1 MGAASLRNGGQIQ
14 SDGSLAVMLAGGLSN
29 SGTLAANGDTVLT
42 LGGLDN
48 RGTVSALGRLT
59 VQGATLDN
67 GGQLAGGD
75 ALTLSGDYAGAGR
88 VYSDGALTLRGN
100 GVVGEGG
107 RWQGKT
113 VTVTGG
119 TLSNGG
125 QLNAAEALTLELRG
139 ALGNTGT
146 LAGQTATVRA
156 ASLDNGGL
164 LSGRDGLTVTLA
176 GALSNGGRLEGRAL
190 GLTADTLDNGGTL
203 LGMDALTL
211 AIAGTARNQAS
222 GQWLSNGESR
232 LTAAE
237 LDNRGTV
244 SGRQVT
250 LTADTLSNGGTLSA
264 DGTLTV
270 QAQTQLDNSG
280 SLLAGGALTVQ
291 AGQTANRGVMAGD
304 TLSVTADGLDNSGT
318 LQGRQAVTLTADGA
332 LTNTATGKL
341 LTQGAAVLNAAA
353 AENDGEWQA
362 GNLLLT
368 ADSLRNGGRIQSDGA
383 LTAALSAT
391 GMLTNRGTL
400 AANGDTTL
408 TLGGLDNRGAVSALG
423 GLTVQGTTLGN
434 AGQLASRGALTL
446 TGDYAGG
453 GSLYSEAALT
463 LRGAD
468 IANAGGRWQ
477 GSTIDITGQQLDNQ
491 GTLVGGRIALIG
503 QQLANTGNITGLDS
517 LTVTLPGTLTNRGRL
532 EGKTLSLTADSLD
545 NGGTLLGMDALTLAI
560 AGTARNQASGR
571 WLSQGVSRLT
581 AGTLDNQ
588 GQWQGDSL
596 TATAARI
603 RNAGQLLGLSALTLT
618 AHGALANTA
627 TGTLLTQGAAVL
639 TAATVDNDGEWQ
651 SGRLRLTADGL
662 RNGGRIQ
669 SDGALDVALSPAG
682 VLTNTGTLAANGDT
696 TLTLGGLDNRGA
708 VSVRGDLTVTGTDL
722 DNAGQLAAQGAL
734 TLTGHYAGAGSLY
747 SDAALTLRGATL
759 ANDGGRWQGHTVA
772 IGGGQLT
779 NSGTVTGLDS
789 LTVTTTGALTSHGRL
804 ESRTLSLT
812 ADMLDNGGTLLGMD
826 ALTLAIAGTAR
837 NQASGQWLSNGESRL
852 TAAELDNQG
861 QWQGARLEATAGTV
875 RNAGQLLGLSAL
887 TLTAGGT
894 LTNTATGKLLT
905 QGAAVLNAATAEN
918 DGEWQ
923 AGNLLLTA
931 GSLRNGG
938 RIQSDGALTAT
949 LSAAGTL
956 TNSGTLAANGDTTLT
971 LGGLDN
977 RGTVSGLGN
986 LTVAGADL
994 HNEGQLAS
1002 GGALTLTG
1010 DYAGGGSLY
1019 SDGALTLSGNGVV
1032 GDGGRWQGKTVT
1044 ITGDTL
1050 SNGGR
1055 LSAAEALTLEL
1066 RGALGNTGTLAGQ
1079 TLMAR
1084 AAALDNGGLLSGREG
1099 LTVTLPGTLTNHGR
1113 LEGQTLSLTAETLDN
1128 GGTLLGMDALTLAI
1142 AGTARNQTSGQW
1154 LSNGESRL
1162 TAAALDNQG
1171 RWQGDRLHATAGTVH
1186 NAGQLLGLSALT
1198 LTAGGALTN
1207 TATGKLLTQGAA
1219 VLNAATA
1226 ENDGEWQAGTLQLT
1240 ADSLRNGGQIH
1251 SDGDLAVTL
1260 PATGSDPLRA
1270 MLRAVQQLAQDVQAA
1285 SPGSLTNTGTLTAG
1299 GDSRITGRRL
1309 DNQGTLAASGAL
1321 SLAAGD
1327 MTNAGRLDSRTLL
1340 LTGDSLDNRGTLL
1353 AEQGGVLTLGG
1364 GLRVGADGRLLSNG
1378 DWQVQ
1383 AGSVNSRGQWQGK
1396 NLLLSAASLDNGG
1409 ALLGTDGITLT
1420 LTQGYTGG
1428 AGSQVLGS
1436 GAVTL
1441 TADTVTQ
1448 QGDIGGD
1455 RLQLT
1460 TGTLTNGGRLVGLSQ
1475 LDVTS
1480 RGQLTNTAGGSLL
1493 GNGTAGVTAQQL
1505 DNAGSVQAD
1514 TLTLRADTVTN
1525 AGRMQGTSAL
1535 TLNGVS
1541 RYTGNADSQLLSGG
1555 TATLAIDNA
1564 DNAGLWQAGVLN
1576 VSGTSLTNHGTLLGQ
1591 RGLQLE
1597 AASLTNLGQLTT
1609 QGMATLRGRQF
1620 DNGGTLTALGGFDAQ
1635 FSDAVTNQAGGRLLS
1650 GGAGSLATGTLLNQG
1665 LWQSGRL
1672 TLTADRLRNPGT
1684 LLGLDDGNIQLTGT
1698 YVGEAGSQVGGN
1710 GAFSL
1715 SAATIDQAGHLQ
1727 AQDVTLRAARLRN
1740 QGGITGA
1747 GQLNVTLDEQLEN
1760 TAGATL
1766 LGGTVSLGGATV
1778 SNGGQIQ
1785 GRSGL
1790 TVQGGT
1796 LLDNQSGG
1804 QLLSGGQ
1811 LTLGATQL
1819 TNAGWVQGQDLTL
1832 TTAQLDN
1839 SGTLQAQNGLTL
1851 HLPQWT
1857 NHGTVQAGQL
1867 DITTDGALDNRGTLL
1882 GLTRLA
1888 LQAASLNNAD
1898 GARLYS
1904 AGGLQLRTGQLTQD
1918 GQLAALGDLRADIGG
1933 PFTLT
1938 RALAAGGQLTL
1949 AVTGDLVQA
1958 GTLQGNGV
1966 TVTSTGTLTQQG
1978 RIVAGGGNS
1987 LLSAATI
1994 TQAESGSIQGGGPL
2008 RLLATGNIVNRG
2020 FVGTAGDLLVQA
2032 GGLIENGSLLYG
2044 GGDLQLL
2051 SAALVN
2057 RFGNILA
2064 GNSLWI
2070 QRDAAGN
2077 ASDSVLNSSGTIETQ
2092 RGDIRISTGTL
2103 TNQRE
2108 GLVVTEGESTTE
2120 VVPDWVGGDRVE
2132 IPLTWFKEGEL
2143 GIAEF
2148 YTGCLRGGKASGASC
2163 GDSVG
2168 YLLAPFAKAA
2178 IQKVSLAS
2186 KSVSVSAQGGEA
2198 RINSANDAL
2207 ITSNVL
2213 LNDASAIYARNN
2225 IVLYGDSLN
2234 NRTYQAGDLKR
2245 YITYRY
2251 DSVEFVY
2258 GTWSWINDF
2267 ASDDQSAYVGGGSSP
2282 ITKQLDL
2289 ADKFGI
2295 QNKHYSINYKP
2306 TGESTS
2312 ELINGQTYA
2321 ATIQAGGAITASFT
2335 QNISNTSL
2343 QPGSGG
2349 FMPAMATP
2357 TLAGVNALAPVGVQA
2372 DRGLNGGAAGN
2383 VSGSTLSGA
2392 GNGVALAG
2400 QAGSL
2405 NAGYSAVTR
2414 DNSTSS
2420 GSTLNPVGIPAGLG
2434 TAGGAPV
2441 AGASLT
2447 PVAPGALSL
2456 SDLQAALAQGLQQ
2469 PGSPS
2474 LTDYPLPTSQ
2484 NGLFVADT
2492 AGDSRYLIRTNP
2504 TLSQLGQVDNALFGD
2519 LRGLLG
2525 QTPGTTAPVERSPT
2539 LTDPTQVL
2547 GSSYLLGKLNL
2558 DAEHDYRFLGDAAFD
2573 TRYISNAVLS
2583 QTGQRYLNGV
2593 GSELAQMQQL
2603 MDNAAAEKS
2612 RLNLQL
2618 GVSLTPAQVAG
2629 LSHSLVWWENI
2640 TVGGQTVLAPKLY
2653 LAQADKTNL
2662 QGSRI
2667 VANSVS
2673 LSAGGDID
2681 NRGSTITAQD
2691 ALAVASGGNLTNSEG
2706 GLLNAG
2712 GALNLVALGN
2722 LTNSSATIQGNTVT
2736 LASVGGDIVN
2746 TTTTDQWQFES
2757 RNGRERLNHTDI
2769 GQTGLINA
2777 QSALT
2782 LQAGHDIALNG
2793 AQLSAG
2799 GPLQLAA
2806 GNDIR
2811 LTALTTLADTVRQ
2824 DGGATTERRGQG
2836 LVQST
2841 VASGGDLSLSAG
2853 RDLSSTAAQLS
2864 AAGTLGLSAGRD
2876 LSLLSAGEEQ
2886 FSSNAWKRHLDWQ
2899 QTVTQQGTVLNA
2911 GEGLSLRAGQDL
2923 TLQGAQVETRGA
2935 LTAQAGRDLS
2945 LLSATESRHDFF
2957 EETTVKKGFLS
2968 TSTTHT
2974 LRDTQQTT
2982 EKGTLLSGGSV
2993 ALTAGHDINLQAS
3006 AIAGDK
3012 SVALKAGNDVNLIAG
3027 IEEQSHYEEQTR
3039 KKSGLMSSG
3048 GLGFTIGSQ
3057 SSKAIYDGAETR
3069 QSAARSV
3076 VGASDG
3082 NVVIQAG
3089 RNVAIIG
3096 SDVIAASQTP
3106 TDGHQTGNISVIAEN
3121 IAVAPGIDTRDIT
3134 TRLETKSSG
3143 IGIALKGTPYDNY
3156 QNLRDIANVDG
3167 ATQKARLFA
3176 GEMAAM
3182 VFDVPQLAI
3191 SVGRQISQS
3200 VQHTQGVYQSGSTLT
3215 AAGNIQLRANGNGQ
3229 QDAAGNALS
3238 GDIVASGSA
3247 IHAGGDVLL
3256 NAARNIVLQSASD
3269 AEQTGRQSSS
3279 HGTSFSLATPGISAA
3294 IRQIGGGPNH
3304 GVGMVPFASERARET
3319 QSGDTQGQTPSTISG
3334 QTVTLNS
3341 QTGDIHV
3348 VGSAITGVQDV
3359 LLQASNGNVVITPGQ
3374 NRARSEINGSR
3385 SVIGDLGGDGY
3396 SGTVGWKSTTY
3407 HSLDDVNQQ
3416 SVLRSHIQSGEGN
3429 VRVSAGE
3436 NVAIAG
3442 ADFRAGQSLLLSGRN
3457 VTLDPAT
3464 DTEHRTREQQSRQ
3477 YGVTTALSGYV
3488 VSAVQSLEKLSQS
3501 VEDHRDPRLSAI
3513 YAAQAA
3519 LNLATKTTVT
3529 QMSGSAIKVT
3539 VSAGGGSSRSVQQQD
3554 KVSREGST
3562 LYADGDVQVRA
3573 AQDISATGV
3582 DIRGQNVDLA
3592 AGRTLTLKAAQSQ
3605 DSVSGSSSGSQFGA
3619 GVGFGLGGTQNGF
3632 TIELSASGQ
3641 KGQEAGNSLNHQV
3654 SRVTAA
3660 GAVNL
3665 SSGGDTTLDGA
3676 VVSGN
3681 RVSADVGGNLHIS
3694 SVQDTSTYASKNTSA
3709 GINVSIC
3716 VPPICA
3722 GQTVAGNAS
3731 LSQQILNN
3739 RYASVTEQS
3748 GVKAGEDGF
3757 AIRVGGH
3764 TQLDGAVLASTAG
3777 AEKNRLE
3784 TGTLGWRDIAN
3795 VSNYQGR
3802 GVSLSASTDS
3812 MPVGGLSQSV
3822 GKASGTTR
3830 SAVAP
3835 GTILVRDAS
3844 QPQDIAQLS
3853 RDTSGALG
3861 SVADG
3866 FTRSEVED
3874 RLTIQK
3880 EMTSLGVQAMGA
3892 YGENKKREAET
3903 AAAQRLSREGVPAG
3917 EMESRIKSSEEVRQ
3931 AEANYGPGSAYWTT
3945 GTALTA

>member
-1 MGAASLRNGGQIQ
+1 M
-14 SDGSLAVMLAGGLSN
+14 
-29 SGTLAANGDTVLT
+29 
-42 LGGLDN
+42 
-48 RGTVSALGRLT
+48 
-59 VQGATLDN
+59 
-67 GGQLAGGD
+67 
-75 ALTLSGDYAGAGR
+75 
-88 VYSDGALTLRGN
+88 
-100 GVVGEGG
+100 
-107 RWQGKT
+107 
-113 VTVTGG
+113 
-119 TLSNGG
+119 
-125 QLNAAEALTLELRG
+125 
-139 ALGNTGT
+139 
-146 LAGQTATVRA
+146 
-156 ASLDNGGL
+156 
-164 LSGRDGLTVTLA
+164 
-176 GALSNGGRLEGRAL
+176 
-190 GLTADTLDNGGTL
+190 
-203 LGMDALTL
+203 
-211 AIAGTARNQAS
+211 
-222 GQWLSNGESR
+222 
-232 LTAAE
+232 
-237 LDNRGTV
+237 
-244 SGRQVT
+244 
-250 LTADTLSNGGTLSA
+250 
-264 DGTLTV
+264 
-270 QAQTQLDNSG
+270 
-280 SLLAGGALTVQ
+280 
-291 AGQTANRGVMAGD
+291 
-304 TLSVTADGLDNSGT
+304 
-318 LQGRQAVTLTADGA
+318 
-332 LTNTATGKL
+332 
-341 LTQGAAVLNAAA
+341 
-353 AENDGEWQA
+353 
-362 GNLLLT
+362 
-368 ADSLRNGGRIQSDGA
+368 
-383 LTAALSAT
+383 
-391 GMLTNRGTL
+391 
-400 AANGDTTL
+400 
-408 TLGGLDNRGAVSALG
+408 
-423 GLTVQGTTLGN
+423 
-434 AGQLASRGALTL
+434 
-446 TGDYAGG
+446 
-453 GSLYSEAALT
+453 
-463 LRGAD
+463 
-468 IANAGGRWQ
+468 
-477 GSTIDITGQQLDNQ
+477 
-491 GTLVGGRIALIG
+491 
-503 QQLANTGNITGLDS
+503 
-517 LTVTLPGTLTNRGRL
+517 
-532 EGKTLSLTADSLD
+532 
-545 NGGTLLGMDALTLAI
+545 
-560 AGTARNQASGR
+560 
-571 WLSQGVSRLT
+571 
-581 AGTLDNQ
+581 
-588 GQWQGDSL
+588 
-596 TATAARI
+596 
-603 RNAGQLLGLSALTLT
+603 
-618 AHGALANTA
+618 
-627 TGTLLTQGAAVL
+627 
-639 TAATVDNDGEWQ
+639 
-651 SGRLRLTADGL
+651 
-662 RNGGRIQ
+662 
-669 SDGALDVALSPAG
+669 
-682 VLTNTGTLAANGDT
+682 
-696 TLTLGGLDNRGA
+696 
-708 VSVRGDLTVTGTDL
+708 
-722 DNAGQLAAQGAL
+722 
-734 TLTGHYAGAGSLY
+734 
-747 SDAALTLRGATL
+747 
-759 ANDGGRWQGHTVA
+759 
-772 IGGGQLT
+772 
-779 NSGTVTGLDS
+779 
-789 LTVTTTGALTSHGRL
+789 
-804 ESRTLSLT
+804 
-812 ADMLDNGGTLLGMD
+812 
-826 ALTLAIAGTAR
+826 
-837 NQASGQWLSNGESRL
+837 
-852 TAAELDNQG
+852 
-861 QWQGARLEATAGTV
+861 
-875 RNAGQLLGLSAL
+875 
-887 TLTAGGT
+887 
-894 LTNTATGKLLT
+894 
-905 QGAAVLNAATAEN
+905 
-918 DGEWQ
+918 
-923 AGNLLLTA
+923 
-931 GSLRNGG
+931 
-938 RIQSDGALTAT
+938 
-949 LSAAGTL
+949 
-956 TNSGTLAANGDTTLT
+956 
-971 LGGLDN
+971 
-977 RGTVSGLGN
+977 
-986 LTVAGADL
+986 
-994 HNEGQLAS
+994 
-1002 GGALTLTG
+1002 
-1010 DYAGGGSLY
+1010 
-1019 SDGALTLSGNGVV
+1019 
-1032 GDGGRWQGKTVT
+1032 
-1044 ITGDTL
+1044 
-1050 SNGGR
+1050 
-1055 LSAAEALTLEL
+1055 
-1066 RGALGNTGTLAGQ
+1066 
-1079 TLMAR
+1079 
-1084 AAALDNGGLLSGREG
+1084 
-1099 LTVTLPGTLTNHGR
+1099 
-1113 LEGQTLSLTAETLDN
+1113 
-1128 GGTLLGMDALTLAI
+1128 
-1142 AGTARNQTSGQW
+1142 
-1154 LSNGESRL
+1154 
-1162 TAAALDNQG
+1162 
-1171 RWQGDRLHATAGTVH
+1171 
-1186 NAGQLLGLSALT
+1186 
-1198 LTAGGALTN
+1198 
-1207 TATGKLLTQGAA
+1207 
-1219 VLNAATA
+1219 
-1226 ENDGEWQAGTLQLT
+1226 
-1240 ADSLRNGGQIH
+1240 
-1251 SDGDLAVTL
+1251 
-1260 PATGSDPLRA
+1260 
-1270 MLRAVQQLAQDVQAA
+1270 
-1285 SPGSLTNTGTLTAG
+1285 
-1299 GDSRITGRRL
+1299 
-1309 DNQGTLAASGAL
+1309 
-1321 SLAAGD
+1321 
-1327 MTNAGRLDSRTLL
+1327 
-1340 LTGDSLDNRGTLL
+1340 
-1353 AEQGGVLTLGG
+1353 
-1364 GLRVGADGRLLSNG
+1364 
-1378 DWQVQ
+1378 
-1383 AGSVNSRGQWQGK
+1383 
-1396 NLLLSAASLDNGG
+1396 
-1409 ALLGTDGITLT
+1409 
-1420 LTQGYTGG
+1420 
-1428 AGSQVLGS
+1428 
-1436 GAVTL
+1436 
-1441 TADTVTQ
+1441 
-1448 QGDIGGD
+1448 
-1455 RLQLT
+1455 
-1460 TGTLTNGGRLVGLSQ
+1460 
-1475 LDVTS
+1475 
-1480 RGQLTNTAGGSLL
+1480 
-1493 GNGTAGVTAQQL
+1493 
-1505 DNAGSVQAD
+1505 
-1514 TLTLRADTVTN
+1514 
-1525 AGRMQGTSAL
+1525 
-1535 TLNGVS
+1535 
-1541 RYTGNADSQLLSGG
+1541 
-1555 TATLAIDNA
+1555 
-1564 DNAGLWQAGVLN
+1564 
-1576 VSGTSLTNHGTLLGQ
+1576 
-1591 RGLQLE
+1591 
-1597 AASLTNLGQLTT
+1597 
-1609 QGMATLRGRQF
+1609 
-1620 DNGGTLTALGGFDAQ
+1620 
-1635 FSDAVTNQAGGRLLS
+1635 
-1650 GGAGSLATGTLLNQG
+1650 
-1665 LWQSGRL
+1665 
-1672 TLTADRLRNPGT
+1672 
-1684 LLGLDDGNIQLTGT
+1684 
-1698 YVGEAGSQVGGN
+1698 
-1710 GAFSL
+1710 
-1715 SAATIDQAGHLQ
+1715 
-1727 AQDVTLRAARLRN
+1727 TLRAARLRN

-2008 RLLATGNIVNRG
+2008 RLLAGGSIVNRG

-3945 GTALTA
+3945 GTALTAALSGGMGGNLSGAVSGAAAPYLANLVKEVSGGNEPMRVALHTVLGAFLAQSQGGSVSGGALGGFTAAAASGLIAKALYPEAHELTVEQKQLVANLVMIAGAGVGGIAGGNLTAAGSAANTAKNEVENNSLGLLARGCAVAAPCRTKVAEQLLEIGAKAGIAGLAGVALKEVADKMTSDELDHLITLQMMGNDEITGKYLSSLQDKYAPSHTGGDQLNSAGQSLTNTGGNQQLEPTGIPSHTGNNQPQGQGVTNTGNTDGAPSTAGNTTTTQIPDGPSQDDLAYLAGGYQPNKGAVGNMGEFLKQPGFGSTVKDNTQKTNQQYQGQSVYKATDDIGDYIKKGDQFYLDGQHKDHLEVFDKRGDFRSVLNLDGTINQTKTDAAKGRKL

>member
-1 MGAASLRNGGQIQ
+1 M
-14 SDGSLAVMLAGGLSN
+14 
-29 SGTLAANGDTVLT
+29 
-42 LGGLDN
+42 
-48 RGTVSALGRLT
+48 
-59 VQGATLDN
+59 
-67 GGQLAGGD
+67 
-75 ALTLSGDYAGAGR
+75 
-88 VYSDGALTLRGN
+88 
-100 GVVGEGG
+100 
-107 RWQGKT
+107 
-113 VTVTGG
+113 
-119 TLSNGG
+119 
-125 QLNAAEALTLELRG
+125 
-139 ALGNTGT
+139 
-146 LAGQTATVRA
+146 
-156 ASLDNGGL
+156 
-164 LSGRDGLTVTLA
+164 
-176 GALSNGGRLEGRAL
+176 
-190 GLTADTLDNGGTL
+190 
-203 LGMDALTL
+203 
-211 AIAGTARNQAS
+211 
-222 GQWLSNGESR
+222 
-232 LTAAE
+232 
-237 LDNRGTV
+237 
-244 SGRQVT
+244 
-250 LTADTLSNGGTLSA
+250 
-264 DGTLTV
+264 
-270 QAQTQLDNSG
+270 
-280 SLLAGGALTVQ
+280 
-291 AGQTANRGVMAGD
+291 
-304 TLSVTADGLDNSGT
+304 
-318 LQGRQAVTLTADGA
+318 
-332 LTNTATGKL
+332 
-341 LTQGAAVLNAAA
+341 
-353 AENDGEWQA
+353 
-362 GNLLLT
+362 
-368 ADSLRNGGRIQSDGA
+368 
-383 LTAALSAT
+383 
-391 GMLTNRGTL
+391 
-400 AANGDTTL
+400 
-408 TLGGLDNRGAVSALG
+408 
-423 GLTVQGTTLGN
+423 
-434 AGQLASRGALTL
+434 
-446 TGDYAGG
+446 
-453 GSLYSEAALT
+453 
-463 LRGAD
+463 
-468 IANAGGRWQ
+468 
-477 GSTIDITGQQLDNQ
+477 
-491 GTLVGGRIALIG
+491 
-503 QQLANTGNITGLDS
+503 
-517 LTVTLPGTLTNRGRL
+517 
-532 EGKTLSLTADSLD
+532 
-545 NGGTLLGMDALTLAI
+545 
-560 AGTARNQASGR
+560 
-571 WLSQGVSRLT
+571 
-581 AGTLDNQ
+581 
-588 GQWQGDSL
+588 
-596 TATAARI
+596 
-603 RNAGQLLGLSALTLT
+603 
-618 AHGALANTA
+618 
-627 TGTLLTQGAAVL
+627 
-639 TAATVDNDGEWQ
+639 
-651 SGRLRLTADGL
+651 
-662 RNGGRIQ
+662 
-669 SDGALDVALSPAG
+669 
-682 VLTNTGTLAANGDT
+682 
-696 TLTLGGLDNRGA
+696 
-708 VSVRGDLTVTGTDL
+708 
-722 DNAGQLAAQGAL
+722 
-734 TLTGHYAGAGSLY
+734 
-747 SDAALTLRGATL
+747 
-759 ANDGGRWQGHTVA
+759 
-772 IGGGQLT
+772 
-779 NSGTVTGLDS
+779 
-789 LTVTTTGALTSHGRL
+789 
-804 ESRTLSLT
+804 
-812 ADMLDNGGTLLGMD
+812 
-826 ALTLAIAGTAR
+826 
-837 NQASGQWLSNGESRL
+837 
-852 TAAELDNQG
+852 
-861 QWQGARLEATAGTV
+861 
-875 RNAGQLLGLSAL
+875 
-887 TLTAGGT
+887 
-894 LTNTATGKLLT
+894 
-905 QGAAVLNAATAEN
+905 
-918 DGEWQ
+918 
-923 AGNLLLTA
+923 
-931 GSLRNGG
+931 
-938 RIQSDGALTAT
+938 
-949 LSAAGTL
+949 
-956 TNSGTLAANGDTTLT
+956 
-971 LGGLDN
+971 
-977 RGTVSGLGN
+977 
-986 LTVAGADL
+986 
-994 HNEGQLAS
+994 
-1002 GGALTLTG
+1002 
-1010 DYAGGGSLY
+1010 
-1019 SDGALTLSGNGVV
+1019 
-1032 GDGGRWQGKTVT
+1032 
-1044 ITGDTL
+1044 
-1050 SNGGR
+1050 
-1055 LSAAEALTLEL
+1055 
-1066 RGALGNTGTLAGQ
+1066 
-1079 TLMAR
+1079 
-1084 AAALDNGGLLSGREG
+1084 
-1099 LTVTLPGTLTNHGR
+1099 
-1113 LEGQTLSLTAETLDN
+1113 
-1128 GGTLLGMDALTLAI
+1128 
-1142 AGTARNQTSGQW
+1142 
-1154 LSNGESRL
+1154 
-1162 TAAALDNQG
+1162 
-1171 RWQGDRLHATAGTVH
+1171 
-1186 NAGQLLGLSALT
+1186 
-1198 LTAGGALTN
+1198 
-1207 TATGKLLTQGAA
+1207 
-1219 VLNAATA
+1219 
-1226 ENDGEWQAGTLQLT
+1226 
-1240 ADSLRNGGQIH
+1240 
-1251 SDGDLAVTL
+1251 
-1260 PATGSDPLRA
+1260 
-1270 MLRAVQQLAQDVQAA
+1270 
-1285 SPGSLTNTGTLTAG
+1285 
-1299 GDSRITGRRL
+1299 
-1309 DNQGTLAASGAL
+1309 
-1321 SLAAGD
+1321 
-1327 MTNAGRLDSRTLL
+1327 
-1340 LTGDSLDNRGTLL
+1340 
-1353 AEQGGVLTLGG
+1353 
-1364 GLRVGADGRLLSNG
+1364 
-1378 DWQVQ
+1378 
-1383 AGSVNSRGQWQGK
+1383 
-1396 NLLLSAASLDNGG
+1396 
-1409 ALLGTDGITLT
+1409 
-1420 LTQGYTGG
+1420 
-1428 AGSQVLGS
+1428 
-1436 GAVTL
+1436 
-1441 TADTVTQ
+1441 
-1448 QGDIGGD
+1448 
-1455 RLQLT
+1455 
-1460 TGTLTNGGRLVGLSQ
+1460 
-1475 LDVTS
+1475 
-1480 RGQLTNTAGGSLL
+1480 
-1493 GNGTAGVTAQQL
+1493 
-1505 DNAGSVQAD
+1505 
-1514 TLTLRADTVTN
+1514 
-1525 AGRMQGTSAL
+1525 
-1535 TLNGVS
+1535 
-1541 RYTGNADSQLLSGG
+1541 
-1555 TATLAIDNA
+1555 
-1564 DNAGLWQAGVLN
+1564 
-1576 VSGTSLTNHGTLLGQ
+1576 
-1591 RGLQLE
+1591 
-1597 AASLTNLGQLTT
+1597 
-1609 QGMATLRGRQF
+1609 
-1620 DNGGTLTALGGFDAQ
+1620 
-1635 FSDAVTNQAGGRLLS
+1635 
-1650 GGAGSLATGTLLNQG
+1650 
-1665 LWQSGRL
+1665 
-1672 TLTADRLRNPGT
+1672 
-1684 LLGLDDGNIQLTGT
+1684 
-1698 YVGEAGSQVGGN
+1698 
-1710 GAFSL
+1710 
-1715 SAATIDQAGHLQ
+1715 
-1727 AQDVTLRAARLRN
+1727 
-1740 QGGITGA
+1740 
-1747 GQLNVTLDEQLEN
+1747 
-1760 TAGATL
+1760 
-1766 LGGTVSLGGATV
+1766 
-1778 SNGGQIQ
+1778 
-1785 GRSGL
+1785 
-1790 TVQGGT
+1790 
-1796 LLDNQSGG
+1796 
-1804 QLLSGGQ
+1804 
-1811 LTLGATQL
+1811 
-1819 TNAGWVQGQDLTL
+1819 
-1832 TTAQLDN
+1832 
-1839 SGTLQAQNGLTL
+1839 
-1851 HLPQWT
+1851 
-1857 NHGTVQAGQL
+1857 
-1867 DITTDGALDNRGTLL
+1867 
-1882 GLTRLA
+1882 
-1888 LQAASLNNAD
+1888 
-1898 GARLYS
+1898 
-1904 AGGLQLRTGQLTQD
+1904 
-1918 GQLAALGDLRADIGG
+1918 
-1933 PFTLT
+1933 
-1938 RALAAGGQLTL
+1938 
-1949 AVTGDLVQA
+1949 
-1958 GTLQGNGV
+1958 
-1966 TVTSTGTLTQQG
+1966 
-1978 RIVAGGGNS
+1978 AGGGNS

-2032 GGLIENGSLLYG
+2032 GGLIENGGLLYG

-2064 GNSLWI
+2064 GDSLWI

-2077 ASDSVLNSSGTIETQ
+2077 ASSSVLNSSGTIETQ
-2092 RGDIRISTGTL
+2092 RGDITVRTGTL

-2108 GLVVTEGESTTE
+2108 GLTVTESSSTAAE
-2120 VVPDWVGGDRVE
+2120 VPSWAGGTTIY
-2132 IPLTWFKEGEL
+2132 IPIDWFKDGEL
-2143 GIAEF
+2143 ATYEANSNPSREDGPNLDEIYF
-2148 YTGCLRGGKASGASC
+2148 F
-2163 GDSVG
+2163 
-2168 YLLAPFAKAA
+2168 PFPVSKEKSTA
-2178 IQKVSLAS
+2178 IFSYAS
-2186 KSVSVSAQGGEA
+2186 KDIKITANGGGANILSSGNINIASAL
-2198 RINSANDAL
+2198 L
-2207 ITSNVL
+2207 I
-2213 LNDASAIYARNN
+2213 NDASVISSKKNISMTGNVLKNASYQVGSISESLVYEYEVGDDELLLGMAPIGWLQEKAKRDNRWNDYEYSEHLGEYKIYFRDRSRFDRDRLRY
-2225 IVLYGDSLN
+2225 VLKD
-2234 NRTYQAGDLKR
+2234 RQ
-2245 YITYRY
+2245 I
-2251 DSVEFVY
+2251 
-2258 GTWSWINDF
+2258 I
-2267 ASDDQSAYVGGGSSP
+2267 
-2282 ITKQLDL
+2282 
-2289 ADKFGI
+2289 
-2295 QNKHYSINYKP
+2295 
-2306 TGESTS
+2306 STP
-2312 ELINGQTYA
+2312 GQTYA
-2321 ATIQAGGAITASFT
+2321 ATIQAGGSITASFS
-2335 QNISNTSL
+2335 QNISNTNL

-2349 FMPAMATP
+2349 FIPVIATP
-2357 TLAGVNALAPVGVQA
+2357 TMAGVNALTPVDAQA
-2372 DRGLNGGAAGN
+2372 DRGLNGAAGS
-2383 VSGSTLSGA
+2383 VSPTSLPDGS
-2392 GNGVALAG
+2392 GNVALAG
-2400 QAGSL
+2400 QAGGL
-2405 NAGYSAVTR
+2405 AGGYTTVTR
-2414 DNSTSS
+2414 TGD
-2420 GSTLNPVGIPAGLG
+2420 LPAGG
-2434 TAGGAPV
+2434 TPV
-2441 AGASLT
+2441 AGMADTALTAGAIAGGT
-2447 PVAPGALSL
+2447 PVTATVLSLPDGLAGGHLQATAPGASPVTATALTPLAALSFGQ
-2456 SDLQAALAQGLQQ
+2456 LQAALTQGLQQ
-2469 PGSPS
+2469 LGSPS

-3945 GTALTA
+3945 GTALTAALSGGMGGNLSGAVSGAAAPYLANLVKEVSGGNEPMRVALHTVLGAFLAQSQGGSVSGGALGGFTAAAASGLIAKALYPEAHELTVEQKQLVANLVMIAGAGVGGIAGGNLTAAGSAANTAKNEVENNSLGLLARGCAVAAPCRTKVAEQLLEIGAKAGIAGLAGVALKEVADKMTSDELDHLITLQMMGNDEITGKYLSSLQDKYAPSHTGGDQLNSAGQSLTNTGGNQQLEPTGIPSHTGNNQPQGQGVTNTGNTDGAPSTAGNTTTTQIPDGPSQDDLAYLAGGYQPNKGAVGNMGEFLKQPGFGSTVKDNTQKTNQQYQGQSVYKATDDIGDYIKKGDQFYLDGQHKDHLEVFDKRGDFRSVLNLDGTINQTKTDAAKGRKL